1 LDIIVRSFAMGQG
14 MLRIL
19 FEQCKYFSSPVRF
32 QDKSLV
38 TVTQIDY
45 LTACYGVHCLN
56 GIVTTANAAYAAA
69 ELEHQLKSSGSSL
82 LITCAPLLKVAEE
95 AAKAAGLSRKNILLL
110 DIPGAE
116 KNESAGTITTVEQL
130 IREGE
135 RLPALG
141 PLTWADGQGKRQPAF
156 LCYSSGT
163 SGLPVSLLRTS
174 VIVGTSI

>member
-1 LDIIVRSFAMGQG
+1 MRSFAMGRVCCIFS
-14 MLRIL
+14 LNSVSISLLL
-19 FEQCKYFSSPVRF
+19 FE
-32 QDKSLV
+32 DKSLV

-45 LTACYGVHCLN
+45 LTACYGVHRLN

-116 KNESAGTITTVEQL
+116 KNGSAGTITTVEQL

-135 RLPALG
+135 CLPALG